1 MDINYSYEIAAL
13 IIYVFC
19 GFLLIADKGTK
30 RRQNRILLAAF
41 SSCVIGTCCSLNAAI
56 IASEVDFVGDGFA
69 LMFKLSQYGYHV
81 THSLLAFLTCLY
93 VIEVTGK
100 WNQIGSFK
108 RALLSIPLLLFYI
121 MLVVNVFTPLVF
133 DAENG
138 IYTRYPGVYVE
149 YVSAA
154 IYAIVAAIIIITNRA
169 IITFTKKVGLV
180 AFFTISFVGVLLQ
193 LLNPLLLVE
202 VFSEALGLLALLF
215 SVEDDR
221 ASRDVVTGVT
231 NRNTF
236 VADNIRF
243 MSAVSNYQVVF
254 VKLAN
259 YRNFLEAMGV
269 LAMNEILADIATW
282 MADDNQE
289 FEVYYLEN
297 GTFAFSNYKWNE
309 YEVEKLVNKIRLK
322 FSAYWTY
329 GSITVPFNTQIYIV
343 KVPKDVNN
351 VNDLLSL
358 IESDNSITDQVVSCF
373 SGEDLQFVKRK
384 SDVEAAIKRAITNNT
399 LQVYYQPIWDSN
411 RNRIN
416 SAEALVRLID
426 DELGFIPPDEFIPIS
441 EQTGQILDIGMIV
454 FETVCKNIKEQNFRE
469 LGIEYVDVNLS
480 PVQCMQSNLDE
491 AFKLI
496 MDRYG
501 VTTDQINLEIT
512 ETAAADS
519 PEMFAETM
527 NKLKAMGFKFSLDDY
542 GTGFA
547 NLSYMVDMDFHIIKI
562 DKSILWNA
570 EENEVAKV
578 ILDNTIRMIKEMGVN
593 IITEGVET
601 STQRDYLKSVGCD
614 YCQGYYF
621 SKPVERDKF
630 VDYCKSYKSEVN
642 QTELNRAVM

>member
-1 MDINYSYEIAAL
+1 MIGYNYSYEIAAL

-41 SSCVIGTCCSLNAAI
+41 SSCVIGTCCSLNTAI
-56 IASEVDFVGDGFA
+56 IANEAPEGLDMIV
-69 LMFKLSQYGYHV
+69 KLSQYGYHA
-81 THSLLAFLTCLY
+81 THCLLPLLTCY
-93 VIEVTGK
+93 YIIEITGG

-108 RALLSIPLLLFYI
+108 RLLLGMPVMLFYI
-121 MLVVNVFTPLVF
+121 LLLVNVFTPIVF
-133 DAENG
+133 WSENG
-138 IYTRYPGVYVE
+138 LYVRYPGIYVE
-149 YVSAA
+149 YGIAVFYTVMSL
-154 IYAIVAAIIIITNRA
+154 IILWSKRA
-169 IITFTKKVGLV
+169 GLSFTKKFGML
-180 AFFTISFVGVLLQ
+180 AFFIISAVGVIIQ
-193 LLNPLLLVE
+193 LFDPLLLVE
-202 VFSEALGLLALLF
+202 TFAEALGLLALLF

-221 ASRDVVTGVT
+221 ASRDVVTGVI

-259 YRNFLEAMGV
+259 YRNFLEAMGI
-269 LAMNEILADIATW
+269 LSMNEILADIATW
-282 MADDNQE
+282 LADDNQE

-297 GTFAFSNYKWNE
+297 GTFAISNYKWDE
-309 YEVEKLVNKIRLK
+309 FEVEKLVNKLRLK
-322 FSAYWTY
+322 FSEYWTY

-358 IESDNSITDQVVSCF
+358 IDSDNSITDQVVSCF

-384 SDVEAAIKRAITNNT
+384 SDIEAAIKRAIDNNS
-399 LQVYYQPIWDSN
+399 LQVYYQPIWNSSTN
-411 RNRIN
+411 SIN

-426 DELGFIPPDEFIPIS
+426 DEIGFVPPDEFIPIS
-441 EQTGQILDIGMIV
+441 EQTGQILDIGMFV
-454 FETVCKNIKEQNFRE
+454 FETVCRNIKEQNFKD
-469 LGIEYVDVNLS
+469 LGIEFVDVNLS

-491 AFKLI
+491 VFKMI
-496 MDRYG
+496 MDKYG

-512 ETAAADS
+512 ETAAAES
-519 PEMFAETM
+519 PEMFTETM

-570 EENEVAKV
+570 EENEVARV

-601 STQRDYLKSVGCD
+601 IAQRDYLKNAGCD

-621 SKPVERDKF
+621 SKPIERDKF
-630 VDYCKSYKSEVN
+630 VDYCKSFRRDI
-642 QTELNRAVM
+642 NRIAN